1 MRHRISSA
9 GRATQAA
16 HFVTVMAAALAAGCL
31 EAAPAGGG
39 GAFIAPRG
47 GATPGSDLAASADG
61 SASADA
67 LAPADAVMGDG
78 ASVLPDGGTPGGD
91 AATPPSDTVGDTGIP
106 AADTG
111 LPPAD
116 TAKPPADV
124 ANPPVDTVTPP
135 SDIGAFDGQKCQSLI
150 ACAQASCPWPA
161 PLACLDT
168 CAGPLQGQAKTTW
181 DSLRA
186 CIASKCNPGGCAAGD
201 GKCGVACVA
210 AQCTAQWVACA
221 TDDQQG
227 AKSCADIGKCAS
239 PACGDK
245 DGYCL
250 AKCVQQGGKTAQTG
264 YSQVLQCVGIDQ
276 WTKAKGGTVPPA
288 TVQSC
293 FDSATGCLCPEL
305 KAGSGSGACKE
316 FQGCTGACGDTDVCC
331 LQKCRA
337 TLSAQALALV
347 NAAIACITK
356 NCSTYK
362 DELCTNTCA
371 ASKCT
376 ADVQACQCPGVGAAG
391 SGTGGCSKGLSCAQ
405 GCDGSSDPC
414 CIFKCQAALKA
425 SSLSKFKALL
435 DCFPKCNCKD
445 GDTSCQTSCALG
457 KCSSEF
463 FACNSD

>member
-1 MRHRISSA
+1 MQHRDD
-9 GRATQAA
+9 RADLY
-16 HFVTVMAAALAAGCL
+16 VSRALALGLFCAGLLAGCL
-31 EAAPAGGG
+31 ETAPAGSG
-39 GAFIAPRG
+39 GAFVAPG
-47 GATPGSDLAASADG
+47 GGPAPASDLAANPDG
-61 SASADA
+61 GTTGTDGFGAAGET
-67 LAPADAVMGDG
+67 APADALLGDQ
-78 ASVLPDGGTPGGD
+78 ANAL
-91 AATPPSDTVGDTGIP
+91 
-106 AADTG
+106 ADTG
-111 LPPAD
+111 
-116 TAKPPADV
+116 KPPADV
-124 ANPPVDTVTPP
+124 ATPP
-135 SDIGAFDGQKCQSLI
+135 ADADKPPADVAKPPEDTATPPADIGSFDDQKCQSLL
-150 ACAQASCPWPA
+150 ACAQATCPWPA
-161 PLACLDT
+161 PLECLDK
-168 CAGPLQGQAKTTW
+168 CAGPLPGQANLQGQAKARW
-181 DSLRA
+181 ESLRA
-186 CIASKCNPGGCAAGD
+186 CIASKCSLGGCAAGD

-227 AKSCADIGKCAS
+227 AKSCADIGKCAT

-250 AKCVQQGGKTAQTG
+250 AKCVQQGGKAAQTS

-276 WTKAKGGTVPPA
+276 WTKAKGQTVPTA

-293 FDSATGCLCPEL
+293 FDSAAGCLCPEL
-305 KAGSGSGACKE
+305 KPGSGGGACKE
-316 FQGCTGACGDTDVCC
+316 FQGCTNVCGTTDVCC

-337 TLSAQALALV
+337 NLSAQAFTQV

-356 NCSTYK
+356 NCSTCK

-376 ADVQACQCPGVGAAG
+376 PEVQACQCPGVGAAG
-391 SGTGGCSKGLSCAQ
+391 SGTSGCGQGVSCAQ
-405 GCDGSSDPC
+405 GCNGSSDPC

-435 DCFPKCNCKD
+435 DCFPKCGCKD

-463 FACNSD
+463 FACNGD